1 MKTIPVILMG
11 CGGVGRHLLHHI
23 VSCRSLHAKLGV
35 HLRVVGVCDSK
46 SSIIVSDVFFM
57 ELDEKFLLELCQLKS
72 NGSSLLTLS
81 SSGIEYQVLN
91 NSDSTTKLI
100 EIADLLGKSIGLAF
114 VDCSASSETIGV
126 LKRVVG
132 LGCCIV
138 MANKKPLTSTMED
151 YDKLVSHPRRVRHE
165 STVGAGLPVIASLNR
180 ILSSGDTVHRIVGS
194 LSGTLGYVMSEVED
208 GKPLSQVVKAAKS
221 LGYTEPGKLPCGAI
235 GGLLSRGGSKG
246 PLPWPDPRDDLSG
259 MDVARKALI
268 LARLLGWRINLDS
281 IKIESLYPE
290 VMGSN
295 VMSVEDFLDS
305 GLLLLDKDIQERVN
319 KASLNGNVLRYVCLI
334 QGSSC
339 ASFPTSAFNFSL
351 RAFPLGTGV
360 VERQWI
366 IFCYFAMW
374 LVRFGV
380 LSFGFW
386 SRLGD
391 FGLPWLDGGIG
402 LENTLQRCEV
412 GIQELPKDSPL
423 GRLRGSDNVLEIYS
437 RCYNEQPLVIQGAGA
452 GNDTTAAGVLADILD
467 IQDLF
472 PENKS
477 VVSNA

>member
-1 MKTIPVILMG
+1 MG
-11 CGGVGRHLLHHI
+11 CGGVGRQLLHHI
-23 VSCRSLHAKLGV
+23 VSSRSLHAKLGV

-46 SSIIVSDVFFM
+46 SSIVVSDVLSM
-57 ELDEKFLLELCQLKS
+57 ELDDKFLLELCQLKS

-81 SSGIEYQVLN
+81 TTSGVEYQVLT

-100 EIADLLGKSIGLAF
+100 DIAALLGKSMGLAL

-126 LKRVVG
+126 MKQVVD
-132 LGCCIV
+132 LGCCVV

-151 YDKLVSHPRRVRHE
+151 YDKLVSHPRRIRHE

-180 ILSSGDTVHRIVGS
+180 ILSSGDSVHRIVGS

-208 GKPLSQVVKAAKS
+208 GKPLSQVVKAAKN
-221 LGYTEPGKLPCGAI
+221 LGYTE
-235 GGLLSRGGSKG
+235 
-246 PLPWPDPRDDLSG
+246 PDPRDDLSG

-268 LARLLGWRINLDS
+268 LGRRINLDS

-295 VMSVEDFLDS
+295 VMSVEDFLDH

-319 KASLNGNVLRYVCLI
+319 KASLNGNVLRYVCVI
-334 QGSSC
+334 EGS
-339 ASFPTSAFNFSL
+339 
-351 RAFPLGTGV
+351 
-360 VERQWI
+360 
-366 IFCYFAMW
+366 
-374 LVRFGV
+374 
-380 LSFGFW
+380 
-386 SRLGD
+386 
-391 FGLPWLDGGIG
+391 
-402 LENTLQRCEV
+402 RCEV

-437 RCYNEQPLVIQGAGA
+437 RCYSEQPLVIQGAGA

-472 PENKS
+472 PEK
-477 VVSNA
+477 